1 MLALL
6 NIVFLQQC
14 TYISGKRHLYYR
26 AVVLKRCE
34 WYWDSGREKVYHV
47 SAAKEETQ
55 LQRFEKKG
63 GISRV
68 LYHYLPP
75 LMVEKYKQV
84 ASEDIY

>member
-1 MLALL
+1 M
-6 NIVFLQQC
+6 
-14 TYISGKRHLYYR
+14 
-26 AVVLKRCE
+26 
-34 WYWDSGREKVYHV
+34 YHV

-55 LQRFEKKG
+55 LQRFEKSG

>member
-1 MLALL
+1 M
-6 NIVFLQQC
+6 
-14 TYISGKRHLYYR
+14 
-26 AVVLKRCE
+26 
-34 WYWDSGREKVYHV
+34 YHV